1 MPGETVGIIGS
12 TGSGKSSLVG
22 LIPRFYD
29 TVSGTVKVGGV
40 DIKKIDPKKKLRE
53 KIAVVPQK
61 TVLFFTGTVMENI
74 KWGKADATLEE
85 VESAAKIAEAHEF
98 VTSFPEGYQA
108 RLGQRGVNLSGGQKQ
123 RVSIARALI
132 RKPEILILDDCTSAV
147 DVATEARI
155 RESLKKNTPQADLPA
170 YHPTD
175 HFCDG
180 RG

>member
-1 MPGETVGIIGS
+1 
-12 TGSGKSSLVG
+12 
-22 LIPRFYD
+22 
-29 TVSGTVKVGGV
+29 
-40 DIKKIDPKKKLRE
+40 
-53 KIAVVPQK
+53 
-61 TVLFFTGTVMENI
+61 MENI

-155 RESLKKNTPQADLPA
+155 RESLKKIRRRLTCLLITQRITSVMDADKIVVLEQGEIA
-170 YHPTD
+170 GIGTHEQLLRSCEVYREIFQSQSGKEMRAD
-175 HFCDG
+175 VKAE
-180 RG
+180 